1 VPLRRFIVLCM
12 LLGVCI
18 FGWTRWHQPS
28 SSQHAGGM
36 PAPAISK
43 QPVTFATRTFDP
55 TAPPADMPPLSPGEE
70 AECVSNFQSEAT
82 VGGQSRR
89 SGATHA
95 IVTITQ
101 VKVALALDITIW
113 VPGAVTS
120 HVIDHEQGH
129 RQIAEYYYQ
138 TADQVAERVAAPYIG
153 KQVEITGT
161 DLQAEFNKLLQQ
173 MGAEITDE
181 YSKELNPDA
190 AQLRYDFITD
200 HSRSDVVAGDA
211 VAQVIRNLTLT
222 STQPSAIPGN

>member
-1 VPLRRFIVLCM
+1 MTLRRLLVLCA
-12 LLGVCI
+12 LLGVLI
-18 FGWTRWHQPS
+18 VGWLGWRQPS
-28 SSQHAGGM
+28 SSLHAGGM
-36 PAPAISK
+36 PAPTISK

-89 SGATHA
+89 SDATHA

-101 VKVALALDITIW
+101 IKVALALDITIW
-113 VPGAVTS
+113 VPGGVTS

-129 RQIAEYYYQ
+129 RQISEYYYQ
-138 TADQVAERVAAPYIG
+138 TADQVAERVAAPYMG
-153 KQVEITGT
+153 KEVEIAGT

-181 YSKELNPDA
+181 YSKELNPDP

-222 STQPSAIPGN
+222 STQPAAIPGN